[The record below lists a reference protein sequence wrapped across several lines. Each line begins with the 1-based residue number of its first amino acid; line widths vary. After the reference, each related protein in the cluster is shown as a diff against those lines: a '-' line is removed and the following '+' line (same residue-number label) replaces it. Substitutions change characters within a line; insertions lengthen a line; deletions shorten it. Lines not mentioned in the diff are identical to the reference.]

1 MHICQHLQIAAWLH
15 SPIDYAFIFNALHI
29 LWINSAMSIGTFDGC
44 WPLFFW
50 SDYSSRILFHIVLGH
65 EMINNCICWRKT
77 WISWI
82 KYYNSKVGLV
92 DSFHWQLAAWLH
104 QLLMNSHSPAGQYY
118 NLNPVN
124 FRMSLWN
131 QGHFR
136 IYNSYTYIHIDMI
149 IKGFCRI
156 SWICQYLKKKPK
168 LLESSLYKSSRLVAE
183 VILAPFSK
191 SQVQNFWNFFFAS
204 VACGRV
210 WHGLMRK

>member
-1 MHICQHLQIAAWLH
+1 MLEWNGGWSRRLIHMHICQHLQIAAWLH

-124 FRMSLWN
+124 FRMSLLEIKVIS
-131 QGHFR
+131 GFTTH
-136 IYNSYTYIHIDMI
+136 IHTYISI
-149 IKGFCRI
+149 
-156 SWICQYLKKKPK
+156 W
-168 LLESSLYKSSRLVAE
+168 
-183 VILAPFSK
+183 
-191 SQVQNFWNFFFAS
+191 
-204 VACGRV
+204 
-210 WHGLMRK
+210 